1 MMNEAKNSR
10 GGEETFEAL
19 LRDRE
24 CYYFGALH
32 GKVELQLLI
41 QWVLHNIEG

>member
-10 GGEETFEAL
+10 GGEETCEAL

-24 CYYFGALH
+24 CYYFGELH
-32 GKVELQLLI
+32 RRVELQLLI
-41 QWVLHNIEG
+41 QGVLHNIEG